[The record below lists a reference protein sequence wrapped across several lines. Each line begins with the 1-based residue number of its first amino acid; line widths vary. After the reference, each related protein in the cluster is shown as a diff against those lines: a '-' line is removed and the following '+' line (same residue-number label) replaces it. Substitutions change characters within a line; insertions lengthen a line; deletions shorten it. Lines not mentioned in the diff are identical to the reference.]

1 LKICKNSPL
10 QIGDEGWLRKAER
23 LDVSKAVVAAEK
35 LKQKK
40 VSNIRREYLQ
50 TSSRAVANVCFDN
63 VSKGEDCGS

>member
-1 LKICKNSPL
+1 
-10 QIGDEGWLRKAER
+10 
-23 LDVSKAVVAAEK
+23 VSKAVVAAEK
-35 LKQKK
+35 LKQK